1 MAVVS
6 TIVARVTDWQTFA
19 RLNRETLL
27 GRARET
33 GATRYRIYRNARD
46 ASLALIVSEL
56 PDPEAAQELDLF
68 CAEHLNVLLR
78 GCDLDAGI
86 WEVIPLESIG

>member
-6 TIVARVTDWQTFA
+6 TTVARVSNWQTFA
-19 RLNRETLL
+19 HLNQETLL
-27 GRARET
+27 GRAREV
-33 GATRYRIYRNARD
+33 GATRYRIYRNVRD

-56 PDPEAAQELDLF
+56 PDSEAAQELDLL
-68 CAEHLNVLLR
+68 CAEHLSVLLS

-86 WEVIPLESIG
+86 WEATSLEGIG